1 MVNGERRERELIQY
15 FWLLREKRH
24 FHPPLYPLP
33 MNASGQLQRKG
44 PRFFSLTNP
53 CQHKRGGCTQPR
65 PHQNLSSW
73 ATGQAGASGIETG
86 TAAESLQFVSKANSI
101 SCSHIL
107 GSWSFWTVLAC
118 TMDVK
123 VTRKAVVKSTKAK
136 AIAPQTISTWC
147 SEESISFFSGS
158 HGAGFHAKMIY
169 KVMGFLLF
177 LMLPFCLL
185 K

>member
-15 FWLLREKRH
+15 FGLLREKSH

-33 MNASGQLQRKG
+33 MNAFGQLQRKG

-65 PHQNLSSW
+65 PHQNLFSW
-73 ATGQAGASGIETG
+73 ATGQAGVSGIETG
-86 TAAESLQFVSKANSI
+86 TAAESLRFVSKANSI

-107 GSWSFWTVLAC
+107 GPWSFWTVLAY

-123 VTRKAVVKSTKAK
+123 VTRKAVVKSRKAK
-136 AIAPQTISTWC
+136 ATAPQTISTWC
-147 SEESISFFSGS
+147 SEKSISFFSGS

-177 LMLPFCLL
+177 LMLLLCLL